1 MTGGPA
7 PDAGPPVPPDRGGR
21 RAPRPLPLLAAAM
34 FGLLLGLY
42 ALVYAVALLAAARID
57 RVLAVIGAVYLG
69 IAVLCVWGAVQ
80 ALAGRSGRMLVAGGA
95 VIAVLAALG
104 IVAALGQGGF
114 SLWSVVLLATGAGIV
129 VLVNRPAAKAFITAR
144 GAGR

>member
-1 MTGGPA
+1 MPPGP
-7 PDAGPPVPPDRGGR
+7 GGR

-34 FGLLLGLY
+34 CGLLLGLY
-42 ALVYAVALLAAARID
+42 ALMYAVALLAAARLD
-57 RVLAVIGAVYLG
+57 LVLGIIGIVYLG

-104 IVAALGQGGF
+104 IVAALGQGQL
-114 SLWSVVLLATGAGIV
+114 SLWSVVLLLTGAGIV
-129 VLVNRPAAKAFITAR
+129 VLVNRPAARTFLATHRAPR
-144 GAGR
+144 GG

>member
-1 MTGGPA
+1 
-7 PDAGPPVPPDRGGR
+7 
-21 RAPRPLPLLAAAM
+21 M
-34 FGLLLGLY
+34 FGILLGLY
-42 ALVYAVALLAAARID
+42 ALMYAVALLAAARID

-129 VLVNRPAAKAFITAR
+129 VLVNRPAAKAFIAAR